1 MTAAVEIAVRGTAL
15 VYALTEGTTVTV
27 GRVAQCE
34 IHIEDQA
41 VSRRHCTLAVQ
52 GSALSVT
59 DLDSANGTFLNE
71 RIVKSATARP
81 GDLIRV
87 GSTVLEYRDPAALR
101 PSTGTPRVTQDP
113 GPGMESVIRRRIEP
127 ADVDWLSSGTSAFPA
142 LTLLQRAQRHLKTLH
157 RVSEVLAG
165 ARDLQALAAAALET
179 ILEVTAADRAAL
191 LLKQEQAPGGA
202 EVAASRLRRGV
213 EGTFTLSRTLI
224 ADTISK
230 GVSTFARDA
239 SSDERFARGQSVIGQ
254 GIRSVMCVPLRT
266 TDEILGALYVDSQSG
281 PGRFSDE
288 DLELLAAIGNHTGVA
303 LHRVR
308 LLGELER
315 LLLDTVRAIAATID
329 AKDGYT
335 HRHSERVAALA
346 SRIAAEMG
354 LSVEYQELA
363 ELSALLHDVGK
374 IAVPDRIL
382 NKPGSLTPEEFDEMR
397 KHPVHGARILAN
409 IQSPMVAAVLP
420 GVRFH
425 HERWDGS
432 GYPEGLRGEAIPLLG
447 RLLCVAD
454 FLDALTSARAYHA
467 AKSLD
472 EVVLLVVRGSG
483 VHFDPQIA
491 DAVVRLHHRGALAPE
506 TPAFGA
512 DTAREA
518 APADAGPDES
528 QSQLPSP
535 SPSQ

>member
-1 MTAAVEIAVRGTAL
+1 MAAAVEIAVRGTAL
-15 VYALTEGTTVTV
+15 VYALAEGTTVTV
-27 GRVAQCE
+27 GRVPQCE
-34 IHIEDQA
+34 IHVDDQA
-41 VSRRHCTLAVQ
+41 VSRRHCTLAVKAA
-52 GSALSVT
+52 ALTIT

-71 RIVKSATARP
+71 HIVKSATAKP

-87 GSTVLEYRDPAALR
+87 GSTVLEYRDPTASGAAISAARML
-101 PSTGTPRVTQDP
+101 PDP

-127 ADVDWLSSGTSAFPA
+127 ADVDWLTSGTSAFPA

-157 RVSEVLAG
+157 RVSEVLAA

-191 LLKQEQAPGGA
+191 LLKQDGAPGGA

-213 EGTFTLSRTLI
+213 EGPFTLSRTLV

-239 SSDERFARGQSVIGQ
+239 SSDARFARGQSVIGL

-354 LSVEYQELA
+354 LGLEYQQLA

-382 NKPGSLTPEEFDEMR
+382 NKPGSLTPEEFAEMR

-432 GYPEGLRGEAIPLLG
+432 GYPEGLRGDAIPLLG

-467 AKSLD
+467 PKSLD
-472 EVVLLVVRGSG
+472 EVVQLVVRGSG
-483 VHFDPQIA
+483 VHFDPLIA
-491 DAVVRLHHRGALAPE
+491 DAVVRLHQRGALAPDA
-506 TPAFGA
+506 PAFGT
-512 DTAREA
+512 DTAPEPA
-518 APADAGPDES
+518 AHDTGRAPEK
-528 QSQLPSP
+528 
-535 SPSQ
+535 